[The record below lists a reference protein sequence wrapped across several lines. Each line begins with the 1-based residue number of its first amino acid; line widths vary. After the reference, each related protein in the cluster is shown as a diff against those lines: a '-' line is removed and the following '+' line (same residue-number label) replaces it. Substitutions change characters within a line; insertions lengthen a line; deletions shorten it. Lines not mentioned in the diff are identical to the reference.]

1 MKSYDLRSDTLTRP
15 SADMRAAMAAAEV
28 GDDVYGED
36 PTVRRLEAR
45 VAELLGKDAALF
57 VPSGT
62 MANQIAILVHT
73 RRGDEVVVGEGTHC
87 MRFEGGAAAA
97 WAGVQFAVVGRG
109 GLFTSEEMLAAVKP
123 KAEHFPQTSLIVV
136 ENTHNLGGGRV
147 FPKAESE
154 RLADAARSRGLALHM
169 DGARLWNAAVA
180 TGFEARDLAAPFDT
194 ISVCFS
200 KGLGAPVGS
209 AFVGSHERV
218 RAARRFRKMLGG
230 AMRQSGILAA
240 AALHALEHNRERLA
254 KDHAAAR
261 GFAERL
267 RGMIGI
273 EVAPVETNIVLLETS
288 TTAAGSIAQRAA
300 ERGVLIHAMGPTTL
314 RAVTHLDI
322 SEQDTLE
329 AAELLKGVILSGA
342 SASGSAP

>member
-1 MKSYDLRSDTLTRP
+1 MPRYDLRSDTLTKP
-15 SADMRAAMAAAEV
+15 SLAMRAAMAAAEV

-36 PTVRRLEAR
+36 PSVLRLEAH
-45 VAELLGKDAALF
+45 VAQLLGKESALF

-62 MANQIAILVHT
+62 MANQIALLVHT

-87 MRFEGGAAAA
+87 MHFEAGAAAA
-97 WAGVQFAVVGRG
+97 WSGVQFAVVGRG
-109 GLFTSEEMLAAVKP
+109 GLFSTEEMLRAIRHR
-123 KAEHFPQTSLIVV
+123 AEQLPQTALIVV

-147 FPKAESE
+147 FPQTECV
-154 RLADAARSRGLALHM
+154 RLAEAARARGLALHM

-180 TGFEARDLAAPFDT
+180 TGMTPAALAAPFDT
-194 ISVCFS
+194 LSVCFS

-209 AFVGSHERV
+209 AFVGSHEQV

-254 KDHAAAR
+254 QDHVAAR
-261 GFAERL
+261 GFAARL
-267 RGMIGI
+267 SGI
-273 EVAPVETNIVLLETS
+273 PGVELAPVETNIVLLTIEGTDAS
-288 TTAAGSIAQRAA
+288 EIARRAA
-300 ERGVLIHAMGPTTL
+300 EQGVLIHAMGPRL

-322 SEQDTLE
+322 SEQDTL
-329 AAELLKGVILSGA
+329 AAANLLADIL
-342 SASGSAP
+342 AP